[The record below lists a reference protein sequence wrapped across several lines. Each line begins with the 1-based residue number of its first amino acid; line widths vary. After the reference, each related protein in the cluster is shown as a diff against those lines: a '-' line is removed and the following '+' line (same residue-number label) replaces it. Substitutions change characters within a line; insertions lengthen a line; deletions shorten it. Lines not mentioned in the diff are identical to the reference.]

1 VVHPDL
7 YSQPEKMILLI
18 DSSGETGTVGLSQN
32 GELLFSEENKIAREH
47 AAWLHSAIGRVLAEA
62 GKTVRDLEAVAVVA
76 GPGSYTGLRVGMA
89 AAKGFCYA
97 LKIPLITQNTL
108 RVMAESMKAVA
119 AEKDA
124 LICPMIDAR
133 RDEVFVALYKSLTE
147 SMTDDRL
154 PLSESMTDDRLPLT
168 EDTFSPG
175 TGEQVRPTVNGQRS
189 SDHPSPQPNQTVNHQ
204 RSTVN
209 ELNEIL
215 PPQAKILDKT
225 AFELELARN
234 SIVFFGSGAAK
245 WQKMIS
251 SSAAIFEPQ
260 PNTIQS
266 FAALAQ
272 VDFTRQNWAD
282 PVYAEPVYLKEF
294 FSY

>member
-1 VVHPDL
+1 MTPFTHWPEVLFVNVVSPGL

-32 GELLFSEENKIAREH
+32 GKLLFSEENKIAREH
-47 AAWLHSAIGRVLAEA
+47 AAWLHAAIGRILAEA
-62 GKTVRDLEAVAVVA
+62 EKTVRDLEAVAVVA

-119 AEKDA
+119 AEKSA

-133 RDEVFVALYKSLTE
+133 RDEVFVALYSGKVQSL
-147 SMTDDRL
+147 TDDRL
-154 PLSESMTDDRLPLT
+154 PMT
-168 EDTFSPG
+168 E
-175 TGEQVRPTVNGQRS
+175 GEFTQGSGEEARSTVHG
-189 SDHPSPQPNQTVNHQ
+189 Q

-209 ELNEIL
+209 ELNDL
-215 PPQAKILDKT
+215 LAPQAMILDKT
-225 AFELELARN
+225 AFESELARN

-251 SSAAIFEPQ
+251 SPAALFEPQ
-260 PNTIQS
+260 PDTIQS

-272 VDFTRQNWAD
+272 ADFTLQNWAD

>member
-1 VVHPDL
+1 MV
-7 YSQPEKMILLI
+7 LLI

-32 GELLFSEENKIAREH
+32 GKLLFSEENKIAREH
-47 AAWLHSAIGRVLAEA
+47 AAWLHAAIGRILAEA
-62 GKTVRDLEAVAVVA
+62 GKTFRDLEAVAVVA

-119 AEKDA
+119 AEKSA

-133 RDEVFVALYKSLTE
+133 RDEVFTALYV

-154 PLSESMTDDRLPLT
+154 PMT
-168 EDTFSPG
+168 E
-175 TGEQVRPTVNGQRS
+175 GEFTQDSGEEARSTVDG
-189 SDHPSPQPNQTVNHQ
+189 Q

-209 ELNEIL
+209 ELNDL
-215 PPQAKILDKT
+215 LAPQAMILDKT
-225 AFELELARN
+225 AFESELARN

-251 SSAAIFEPQ
+251 SPAALFEPQ
-260 PNTIQS
+260 PDTIQS

-272 VDFTRQNWAD
+272 ADFTLQNWAD